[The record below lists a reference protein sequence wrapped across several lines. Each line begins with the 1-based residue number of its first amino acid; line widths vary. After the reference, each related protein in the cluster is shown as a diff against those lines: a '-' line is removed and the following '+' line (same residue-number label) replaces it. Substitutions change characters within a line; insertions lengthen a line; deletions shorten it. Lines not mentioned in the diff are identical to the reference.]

1 MVSLHS
7 SGSMTFR
14 SARTRV
20 LRRAALLATA
30 AAALLGGVARPAGA
44 QVTGDGFLFHAPRV
58 GLTIRGGWD
67 APAARG
73 DIYSFATDQLTL
85 GRKDFQAPFVG
96 LDLAFPLRSR
106 LDLVVS
112 SSYAG
117 SNEKSDFRH
126 WVDLNNMPIEQTT
139 SLQRVPV
146 TAGLRAY
153 LMPRGESVG
162 KFVWIPSRFAP
173 YVGASGGLMWYRF
186 RQLGDFV
193 DFQTTNVFADDFRSS
208 GWAPMAAASIGA
220 DYSLTPVLALNG
232 EAKYNWAKGKLGT
245 DFSGFGRIDL
255 SGYTG
260 TLGLSVRF

>member
-1 MVSLHS
+1 MASLQS
-7 SGSMTFR
+7 SGATTRPFR
-14 SARTRV
+14 RSGRPGRTSLLV
-20 LRRAALLATA
+20 IASAALLAG
-30 AAALLGGVARPAGA
+30 LARTAGA
-44 QVTGDGFLFHAPRV
+44 QGSGDGFLFHAPRA

-67 APAARG
+67 TPAARG

-106 LDLVVS
+106 LDLVLS

-117 SNEKSDFRH
+117 SNEKSEFRH
-126 WVDLNNMPIEQTT
+126 WVDVNDVPIEQTT

-153 LMPRGESVG
+153 LLPRGQSVG
-162 KFVWIPSRFAP
+162 KFVWIPTRFAP
-173 YVGASGGLMWYRF
+173 YVGASGGFMWYRF

-193 DFQTTNVFADDFRSS
+193 DFQTTNVFTDDFRSS

-220 DYSLTPVLALNG
+220 DYSLTPTLALNG

>member
-1 MVSLHS
+1 MVSPHS
-7 SGSMTFR
+7 SGLMPFI
-14 SARTRV
+14 SARTRRP
-20 LRRAALLATA
+20 RRASLLAFA
-30 AAALLGGVARPAGA
+30 ASALLGIFAPPAHA
-44 QVTGDGFLFHAPRV
+44 QVAGDGFLFHAPRV
-58 GLTIRGGWD
+58 GVTLRGGWD
-67 APAARG
+67 APVARG
-73 DIYSFATDQLTL
+73 DIYAFATNQLTL

-96 LDLAFPLRSR
+96 LDLAFPIRSH
-106 LDLVVS
+106 LDLVLS

-126 WVDLNNMPIEQTT
+126 WIGVDNLPIEQTT
-139 SLQRVPV
+139 SLQRVPL

-162 KFVWIPSRFAP
+162 KLVWIPARFAP

-193 DFQTTNVFADDFRSS
+193 DFQTSNVFADDFQSS

-220 DYSLTPVLALNG
+220 DYSLAPNLSLNG